1 MARTV
6 SKTET
11 YLGYTI
17 LLVLVIIGGVI
28 YLRQFQYNPAILT
41 PADIQA
47 RISDQPT
54 LSTSPSLKII
64 QYTPEG
70 LKPLTPPET
79 FGPENLSEKIN
90 GKAELYLSAGFVR
103 LISQRLAAE
112 KESGAWVEVFVYH
125 MGSVQNSFAVY
136 SLQHRYDA
144 EKLDLGKFAYKTENA
159 VFFVHGPYYV
169 EIIASAVQERLSELM
184 VSFGKIF
191 VRQTKISEGVIS
203 ELALFPSRYL
213 NEQSFTLIP
222 SDGFGFHRFNSIF
235 TAQYTVGETELTAFL
250 SQRNSPAEAAELVE
264 AYTLFLLAN
273 GGTEVKRSLDIPG
286 ARLVEIMD
294 TFELIFN
301 HDHILAGVHEA
312 ETRDAA
318 EKIAIMLKHNL
329 EGAGR

>member
-6 SKTET
+6 GKIET
-11 YLGYTI
+11 YLGYAI
-17 LLVLVIIGGVI
+17 LLVLVIIAGVI

-41 PADIQA
+41 PAEIQGK
-47 RISDQPT
+47 ISAEPT
-54 LSTSPSLKII
+54 LSTAPPLEII
-64 QYTPEG
+64 QYTPAG
-70 LKPLTPPET
+70 LDPLSPPET

-103 LISQRLAAE
+103 LTSQRLAAE

-125 MGSVQNSFAVY
+125 MGSIRNSFAVY
-136 SLQHRYDA
+136 SLQYRFDA
-144 EKLDLGKFAYKTENA
+144 EKVDLGKFSYKTENA

-169 EIIASAVQERLSELM
+169 EIIASVVQERLAELM
-184 VSFGKIF
+184 VSFGKNF
-191 VRQTKISEGVIS
+191 VRQTKISESVIS
-203 ELALFPSRYL
+203 ELALFPSGYL
-213 NEQSFTLIP
+213 NEHTFTLIP
-222 SDGFGFHRFNSIF
+222 SDGFAFHRFNSIF

-250 SQRNSPAEAAELVE
+250 SQRSSSDEAAELVE

-273 GGTEVKRSLDIPG
+273 GGTEVKPGLDIPR

-301 HDHILAGVHEA
+301 HDNILAGVHEA

-318 EKIAIMLKHNL
+318 EKIANMLKRNL
-329 EGAGR
+329 AGAGQ

>member
-1 MARTV
+1 
-6 SKTET
+6 
-11 YLGYTI
+11 
-17 LLVLVIIGGVI
+17 
-28 YLRQFQYNPAILT
+28 
-41 PADIQA
+41 
-47 RISDQPT
+47 
-54 LSTSPSLKII
+54 
-64 QYTPEG
+64 
-70 LKPLTPPET
+70 LTPPET